1 MIIAVTGSNGA
12 IAKKLIPFLE
22 NCGHEII
29 KISTS
34 LTPNSQSTFSYREF
48 QSQNILKKVDLFIHL
63 ASFNSNLKKDS
74 MEEEV
79 DLTRIVLDS
88 MPAMH
93 CSKLIFF
100 SSCKVYGDN
109 DTTLVS
115 YDETHP
121 ANPVCIY
128 GKAKLECESLIAD
141 QANSNLSSIIFRLP
155 PVLNESNGS
164 NLAKLMMFARKKNP
178 ILSFAEGETN
188 QRSFISFNNI
198 ELVMKYILDNPS
210 FIQDSQVFNLA
221 DDSSISLH
229 DLLRALSGKDIY
241 IAPKMISRLVFR
253 APFLKH
259 FLLKLY
265 GNFVIDNSK
274 LQNEMDVK
282 LASTRQLLANGETI

>member
-22 NCGHEII
+22 SCGHEII

-34 LTPNSQSTFSYREF
+34 LTPNSQSTFSYQAL
-48 QSQNILKKVDLFIHL
+48 QSQNILKKVDLFLHL
-63 ASFNSNLKKDS
+63 ASFNSNLRKDT

-79 DLTRIVLDS
+79 NLTRIVLTS
-88 MPAMH
+88 MPAMQ

-109 DTTLVS
+109 DANLVS

-121 ANPVCIY
+121 ANPACSY
-128 GKAKLECESLIAD
+128 GKAKLACESLIAD
-141 QANSNLSSIIFRLP
+141 QANSNLRSIIFRLP
-155 PVLNESNGS
+155 PILNESNGS
-164 NLAKLMMFARKKNP
+164 NLAKLMMFAKKKNP

-210 FIQDSQVFNLA
+210 FIQDFQVFNLA

-253 APFLKH
+253 VPFLKK

-282 LASTRQLLANGETI
+282 LASTRQLLANGETT

>member
-1 MIIAVTGSNGA
+1 MIIAVTRSNGA

-34 LTPNSQSTFSYREF
+34 LTPNSQSTFSYQAL
-48 QSQNILKKVDLFIHL
+48 QSQNILKKVDLFLHL
-63 ASFNSNLKKDS
+63 ASFNSNLRKDT

-79 DLTRIVLDS
+79 NLTRIVLTS
-88 MPAMH
+88 MPAMQ

-115 YDETHP
+115 YDETHL
-121 ANPVCIY
+121 ANPVCMY

-253 APFLKH
+253 APFLKQ

-282 LASTRQLLANGETI
+282 LASTRQLLVKGETI

>member
-1 MIIAVTGSNGA
+1 
-12 IAKKLIPFLE
+12 
-22 NCGHEII
+22 
-29 KISTS
+29 
-34 LTPNSQSTFSYREF
+34 
-48 QSQNILKKVDLFIHL
+48 
-63 ASFNSNLKKDS
+63 
-74 MEEEV
+74 MEAEV
-79 DLTRIVLDS
+79 DLTRIVLAS
-88 MPAMH
+88 MSAMH

-100 SSCKVYGDN
+100 SSCKVYGNN
-109 DTTLVS
+109 DTSLVS

-121 ANPVCIY
+121 ANPVCMY
-128 GKAKLECESLIAD
+128 GRAKLECESLIAD

-241 IAPKMISRLVFR
+241 IAPKIISRLVFR

-282 LASTRQLLANGETI
+282 LASTHQLLVNGETI

>member
-22 NCGHEII
+22 NHGHEII

-34 LTPNSQSTFSYREF
+34 LTPNSQSTFSYQEL

-79 DLTRIVLDS
+79 DLTRIVLAS

-109 DTTLVS
+109 DTSLVS

-121 ANPVCIY
+121 ANPVCMY

-210 FIQDSQVFNLA
+210 FIQDSFPFPLPV
-221 DDSSISLH
+221 SL
-229 DLLRALSGKDIY
+229 LPCLTALGS
-241 IAPKMISRLVFR
+241 P
-253 APFLKH
+253 
-259 FLLKLY
+259 
-265 GNFVIDNSK
+265 
-274 LQNEMDVK
+274 
-282 LASTRQLLANGETI
+282 

>member
-22 NCGHEII
+22 SCGHEII

-34 LTPNSQSTFSYREF
+34 LTPNSQSTFSYQAL
-48 QSQNILKKVDLFIHL
+48 QSQNILKKVDLFLHL
-63 ASFNSNLKKDS
+63 ASFNSNLRKDT

-79 DLTRIVLDS
+79 DLTRIVLAS
-88 MPAMH
+88 MPAMN

-141 QANSNLSSIIFRLP
+141 QADSNLSSIIFRLP
-155 PVLNESNGS
+155 PILNESNGS
-164 NLAKLMMFARKKNP
+164 NLAKLMMFAKKKNP

-210 FIQDSQVFNLA
+210 FIQDSQIFNLA

-241 IAPKMISRLVFR
+241 IFTYYFYHHL
-253 APFLKH
+253 PFLKK

-282 LASTRQLLANGETI
+282 LASTRQLLANEETT